1 MRAKIHDWS
10 ITCGKVPLGRMVLR
24 MRLPW
29 NASIEALARELQ
41 GTCARLERLETAPS
55 PELDLKALEGR
66 RVLDH
71 RELSAKIEA
80 VEVRLKMLDDALEG
94 LDGRLRT
101 MTHAVAEGI
110 ERTDRAE
117 RRIKATVRRARA
129 EFAEFDVE
137 HAGLE
142 AEAGELRLIDAGG
155 SDGRRVPTVREEVE
169 EAPEP
174 PTSIETIAGK
184 LRMMGMG
191 R

>member
-1 MRAKIHDWS
+1 
-10 ITCGKVPLGRMVLR
+10 
-24 MRLPW
+24 
-29 NASIEALARELQ
+29 
-41 GTCARLERLETAPS
+41 
-55 PELDLKALEGR
+55 
-66 RVLDH
+66 
-71 RELSAKIEA
+71 
-80 VEVRLKMLDDALEG
+80 MLDDALEG

-129 EFAEFDVE
+129 EFAEYDVE

-142 AEAGELRLIDAGG
+142 AEAGELRLLDAGG